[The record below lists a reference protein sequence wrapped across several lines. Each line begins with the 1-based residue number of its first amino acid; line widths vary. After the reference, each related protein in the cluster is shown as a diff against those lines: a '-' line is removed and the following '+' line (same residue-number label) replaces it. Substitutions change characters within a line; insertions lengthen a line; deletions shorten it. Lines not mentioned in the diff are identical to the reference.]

1 MMDKARSQP
10 NYKILNR
17 IIQVVKQAF
26 TDKTDQGDDDE
37 ESGKKVDEKK

>member
-1 MMDKARSQP
+1 MMERARTQP

-26 TDKTDQGDDDE
+26 TDKTDQGDDDM
-37 ESGKKVDEKK
+37 ESGKKGD